1 MTIAEKIKTIDNKI
15 EQNQTQ
21 YDLDRQTVKIFA
33 LLSGNVSNYEFLTGK
48 ATLPMKDLLKK
59 AAKMK
64 KIEYSSLAKE
74 LKAQTDTAKKQY

>member
-21 YDLDRQTVKIFA
+21 HDLDRQTVKIFA

-48 ATLPMKDLLKK
+48 ATLPMKDLLRK

-64 KIEYSSLAKE
+64 K
-74 LKAQTDTAKKQY
+74 KKMNIRL